1 MLGNLS
7 VKWQYFLVTVILIV
21 MVCAT
26 ACTYEETSGLAL
38 EARSPAKPGQ
48 VMVAIGEVT
57 GSGIPGGW
65 IDNITFK
72 VGLAPGAKS
81 VNMQN
86 VSIVYADAVRT
97 ETLIPI
103 VGLRGYPLQ
112 GSWGV
117 IEVKN
122 EESTP
127 NNRLEYDE
135 EFVIQIN
142 PKAPLVPR
150 QFIMIV
156 VEPPSGTFLTLRRIA
171 PPTILGGNNI
181 LAAL

>member
-1 MLGNLS
+1 
-7 VKWQYFLVTVILIV
+7 VKWQYLLVTVILIA
-21 MVCAT
+21 MVCAP
-26 ACTYEETSGLAL
+26 ACTDEETSGPAP
-38 EARSPAKPGQ
+38 EARSPIQPGQ
-48 VMVAIGEVT
+48 VMVAIGDVT
-57 GSGIPGGW
+57 GNGTPRGT
-65 IDNITFK
+65 IDTITFR
-72 VGLAPGAKS
+72 VGLAAGGKS
-81 VNMQN
+81 VKMEN
-86 VSIVYADAVRT
+86 VSIVYADAVRM
-97 ETLIPI
+97 ETLRP
-103 VGLRGYPLQ
+103 VAGLRGYPPP

-122 EESTP
+122 EEGTP

-156 VEPPSGTFLTLRRIA
+156 VEPPSGTSLTLRRVT
-171 PPTILGGNNI
+171 PPAILGGKNI